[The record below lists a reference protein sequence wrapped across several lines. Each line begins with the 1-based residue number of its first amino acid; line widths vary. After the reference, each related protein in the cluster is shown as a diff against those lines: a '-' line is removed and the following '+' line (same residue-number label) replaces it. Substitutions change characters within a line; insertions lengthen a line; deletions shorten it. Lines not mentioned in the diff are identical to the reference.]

1 MKIMKRVYSSPLDIT
16 IEKEDI
22 TTLSTEERINRIFI
36 EMDTHGHYTC
46 ISWFNSLNR
55 NELIKFVQELAD
67 IWFYRASLTPETRY
81 TICPEDP
88 LRNYSLFLAFIRL
101 QEDVNTVREQ
111 VLNVVESFVFSGMDD
126 SSRSSRC
133 YICFTSLHSC

>member
-1 MKIMKRVYSSPLDIT
+1 MV
-16 IEKEDI
+16 
-22 TTLSTEERINRIFI
+22 
-36 EMDTHGHYTC
+36 HYTC

-126 SSRSSRC
+126 SSRSSSVL
-133 YICFTSLHSC
+133 YMFYKPSLLLIITQERTMPHFYQSVEYSQMF